1 MRIEGFAAAGP
12 PERPVFLGVPID
24 PLTMAETLARAEH
37 AIRTRTPLHH
47 VVVNVAKLVSLQHDA
62 ELRRDVLESDLIN
75 ADGMGVV
82 WGARLCGHRIPERV
96 TGIDLMIALLERC
109 AQDGHAC
116 YFLGARPDVL
126 ERAIANLRQRLPGL
140 QIAGYR
146 DGYFGA
152 DEEASVV
159 AAIRA
164 AGADCLFVAM
174 PSPSKERFLRRHRNR
189 LGTSFIM
196 GVGGSI
202 DVIAGVVQR
211 APGWMQAAG
220 LEWFYRLV
228 QEPRRM
234 WRRYLGTNARY
245 LALLLRELVRSRAI
259 SASARQSGRN

>member
-1 MRIEGFAAAGP
+1 MPTEPLAAVSTPG
-12 PERPVFLGVPID
+12 RPVFLGVPLD

-37 AIRTRTPLHH
+37 AMRTRTPLHH
-47 VVVNVAKLVSLQHDA
+47 VVVNVAKLVSLQRDA

-109 AQDGHAC
+109 ARDGHAC
-116 YFLGARPDVL
+116 YFLGAKADVL
-126 ERAIANLRQRLPGL
+126 ERAIADLRRRLPDL
-140 QIAGYR
+140 RIAGYR
-146 DGYFGA
+146 DGYFRT
-152 DEEASVV
+152 DEEPDVV

-164 AGADCLFVAM
+164 SGADCLFVAM
-174 PSPSKERFLRRHRNR
+174 PSPLKERFLRKHRDR
-189 LGTSFIM
+189 LGASFIM

-202 DVIAGVVQR
+202 DVVAGVVRR
-211 APGWMQAAG
+211 APGWMQAVG

-234 WRRYLGTNARY
+234 WRRYLATNARY
-245 LALLLRELVRSRAI
+245 LVLLLRELARSRAI
-259 SASARQSGRN
+259 SASARRSGRS